1 MLRILGLDPGTAR
14 MGWGVIE
21 GEEEPRLV
29 AYGTLSTPAGR
40 PLAERLH
47 TLFQALRE
55 LVACYRPEVA
65 ALEELFFA
73 RNARTAF
80 SVGQARGSALVAL
93 AESGL
98 PVYEYTPL
106 EVKMAVT
113 GYGQAEKAQVQEM
126 VRALLGL
133 ERVPHPDDAAD
144 ALAVALCHFHSAR
157 MRALLERPPEGT

>member
-1 MLRILGLDPGTAR
+1 
-14 MGWGVIE
+14 MGWGIIE
-21 GEEEPRLV
+21 GEEEPSLV
-29 AYGTLSTPAGR
+29 AYGVLSTPAGR

-55 LVACYRPEVA
+55 LVARYRPQAA

-73 RNARTAF
+73 RNARTALA
-80 SVGQARGSALVAL
+80 VGQARGSALVAL

-106 EVKMAVT
+106 QVKMAVT

-133 ERVPHPDDAAD
+133 ERVPRPDDAAD

-157 MRALLERPPEGT
+157 MQAILEQA

>member
-1 MLRILGLDPGTAR
+1 VRILGLDPGTAR
-14 MGWGVIE
+14 MGWGIIE
-21 GEEEPRLV
+21 GEEEPSLV
-29 AYGTLSTPAGR
+29 AYGVLSTPAGR

-55 LVACYRPEVA
+55 LVARYRPQAA

-73 RNARTAF
+73 RNARTALA
-80 SVGQARGSALVAL
+80 VGQARGSALVAL

-106 EVKMAVT
+106 QVKMAVT

-133 ERVPHPDDAAD
+133 ERVPRPDDAAD

-157 MRALLERPPEGT
+157 MQAILEQA

>member
-1 MLRILGLDPGTAR
+1 MRILGLDPGTAR
-14 MGWGVIE
+14 MGWGIIE
-21 GEEEPRLV
+21 GEEEPSLV
-29 AYGTLSTPAGR
+29 AYGVLSTPAGR

-55 LVACYRPEVA
+55 LVARYRPQAA

-73 RNARTAF
+73 RNARTALA
-80 SVGQARGSALVAL
+80 VGQARGSALVAL

-106 EVKMAVT
+106 QVKMAVT

-133 ERVPHPDDAAD
+133 ERVPRPDDAAD

-157 MRALLERPPEGT
+157 MQAILEQA

>member
-1 MLRILGLDPGTAR
+1 MRVLGLDPGTAR

-21 GEEEPRLV
+21 GEEEPSLV

-40 PLAERLH
+40 PLADRLYA
-47 TLFQALRE
+47 LFQALRE
-55 LVACYRPEVA
+55 LVSRYRPQAA

-73 RNARTAF
+73 RNTRTAF
-80 SVGQARGSALVAL
+80 AVGQARGSALVAL

-106 EVKMAVT
+106 QVKMAVT

-126 VRALLGL
+126 VRALLRL
-133 ERVPHPDDAAD
+133 ERVPRPDDAAD

-157 MRALLERPPEGT
+157 MQAILEQA

>member
-1 MLRILGLDPGTAR
+1 MRILGLDPGTAR